1 MTQTQPSIR
10 KIPSLDK
17 GIIGSDPAEF
27 LRNLQGP
34 AWFEIAGQNSNRRRA
49 IVTLIHGN
57 EPSGL
62 KAIHHLLSE
71 EIRPATDL
79 GVLVAS
85 VDAALHAPLL
95 THRYIPGERDLNR
108 CFGLDDGSNQA
119 RLTSQIV
126 KTLEEYQPEAV
137 VDTHNTSSHSEPF
150 CVAVRADKKN
160 EQLARLFTDHLII
173 IPQKLGTLLEHVPA
187 DIPTI
192 TVEFGAF
199 MDTDAD
205 SLARETIHRFVTLR
219 ELENAEAFPLN
230 LLNAPLRLE
239 TERHLTVTYSSS
251 VDENADLTMINSI
264 DQFNFRR
271 LEAGQVLGWF
281 GKSQHEDLVARD
293 GQGNNQYT
301 QYFDQ
306 EEALLRTR
314 QPITVFMATTDPV
327 VANNDCLLYFN
338 PA

>member
-1 MTQTQPSIR
+1 MAHTQPSIR
-10 KIPSLDK
+10 KFPSLDK

-27 LRNLQGP
+27 LRNLKGP
-34 AWFEIAGQNSNRRRA
+34 AWFEIAGQNPNRRRA
-49 IVTLIHGN
+49 IVTLLHGN

-71 EIRPATDL
+71 EIRPATNL
-79 GVLVAS
+79 GILVAS

-95 THRYIPGERDLNR
+95 SHRYIPGERDLNR

-119 RLTSQIV
+119 CLTGETI
-126 KTLEEYQPEAV
+126 KTLREYQPEAI

-150 CVAVRADKKN
+150 CVAVRSDKKN
-160 EQLARLFTDHLII
+160 ERLASLFTDHLII

-199 MDTDAD
+199 MDPDAD
-205 SLARETIHRFVTLR
+205 WLARETIHRFVTMR
-219 ELENAEAFPLN
+219 ELEHAEAFPLN
-230 LLNAPLRLE
+230 LLDSPLRLE

-293 GQGNNQYT
+293 GQGIDQYAH
-301 QYFDQ
+301 YFDQ
-306 EEALLRTR
+306 EEGLLRTR
-314 QPITVFMATTDPV
+314 QPITIFMATTDPV
-327 VANNDCLLYFN
+327 VANTDCILYFN